1 VYAVELFAR
10 CRIMEDLQKAYA
22 TKYHEYEEL
31 IQSGNPNNVEK
42 IRQLNLE
49 LSDLL
54 SKMMTELG
62 QVETNND
69 LLEKYTK
76 DLDEKLVRIQNDY
89 NALAMKKDKLQTL
102 QGIREHQQATFSGAF
117 FWYSIALFIALLLF
131 FFLLIYKVAAK
142 PATSASPTTTAPLI
156 K

>member
-1 VYAVELFAR
+1 
-10 CRIMEDLQKAYA
+10 MEDLQKAYA
-22 TKYHEYEEL
+22 TKFHEYEQL
-31 IQSGNPNNVEK
+31 IQTGDANNVEK

-49 LSDLL
+49 LSELL
-54 SKMMTELG
+54 TKMMTELG
-62 QVETNND
+62 QVQTNNH
-69 LLEKYTK
+69 LLEQYTK
-76 DLDEKLVRIQNDY
+76 DLNDKLVRIQNDY
-89 NALAMKKDKLQTL
+89 NALAKKKDTLQTL

-142 PATSASPTTTAPLI
+142 PATTASATTTPALI

>member
-1 VYAVELFAR
+1 
-10 CRIMEDLQKAYA
+10 MEDLQKAYA
-22 TKYHEYEEL
+22 IKYHEYEGL
-31 IQSGNPNNVEK
+31 IQSGDPNNVEK

-49 LSDLL
+49 LSDIL

-62 QVETNND
+62 QAQTNNG
-69 LLEKYTK
+69 LLDQYSK
-76 DLDEKLVRIQNDY
+76 DLNDKLVRIQNDY
-89 NALAMKKDKLQTL
+89 NALAQKKDTLQTL
-102 QGIREHQQATFSGAF
+102 QGIREHQQMAFSGAF

-142 PATSASPTTTAPLI
+142 PATTASPTTTPALI

>member
-1 VYAVELFAR
+1 
-10 CRIMEDLQKAYA
+10 MEDLQKAYA
-22 TKYHEYEEL
+22 TKFHEYEQL
-31 IQSGNPNNVEK
+31 IQTGDANNVEK

-49 LSDLL
+49 LSELL

-62 QVETNND
+62 QVQTNNH
-69 LLEKYTK
+69 LLEQYTK
-76 DLDEKLVRIQNDY
+76 DLNDKLVRIQNDY
-89 NALAMKKDKLQTL
+89 NALGKKKDTLQTL

-142 PATSASPTTTAPLI
+142 PATTASPTTTPALI

>member
-1 VYAVELFAR
+1 
-10 CRIMEDLQKAYA
+10 MEDLQKAYA
-22 TKYHEYEEL
+22 TKFHEYEQL
-31 IQSGNPNNVEK
+31 IQTGDANNVEK

-54 SKMMTELG
+54 TKMMTELG
-62 QVETNND
+62 QVQTNNH
-69 LLEKYTK
+69 LLEQYTK
-76 DLDEKLVRIQNDY
+76 DLNDKLVRIQNDY
-89 NALAMKKDKLQTL
+89 NALATKKDTLQTL
-102 QGIREHQQATFSGAF
+102 QGIREHQQAAFSGAF

-142 PATSASPTTTAPLI
+142 PATTARPTTTPAFI

>member
-1 VYAVELFAR
+1 
-10 CRIMEDLQKAYA
+10 MEDLQKAYA
-22 TKYHEYEEL
+22 TKFHEYEQL
-31 IQSGNPNNVEK
+31 IQTGDANNVEK

-54 SKMMTELG
+54 TKMMTELG
-62 QVETNND
+62 QVQTNNH
-69 LLEKYTK
+69 LLEQYTK
-76 DLDEKLVRIQNDY
+76 DLNDKLVRIQNDY
-89 NALAMKKDKLQTL
+89 NALATKKDTLQTL
-102 QGIREHQQATFSGAF
+102 QGIREHQQATFDGAF

-142 PATSASPTTTAPLI
+142 PATTARPTTTPAFI

>member
-1 VYAVELFAR
+1 
-10 CRIMEDLQKAYA
+10 MEDLQKAYA
-22 TKYHEYEEL
+22 TKFHEYEQL
-31 IQSGNPNNVEK
+31 IQTGDANNVEK

-62 QVETNND
+62 QVQTNNH
-69 LLEKYTK
+69 LLEQYTK
-76 DLDEKLVRIQNDY
+76 DLNDKLVRIQNDY
-89 NALAMKKDKLQTL
+89 NALATKKDTLQTL
-102 QGIREHQQATFSGAF
+102 QGIREHQQAAFSGAF
-117 FWYSIALFIALLLF
+117 FWYSFALFIALLFF

-142 PATSASPTTTAPLI
+142 PATTASPTTTPAFI

>member
-1 VYAVELFAR
+1 
-10 CRIMEDLQKAYA
+10 MEDLQKAYA
-22 TKYHEYEEL
+22 TKYHEYEIL
-31 IQSGNPNNVEK
+31 IQTGDANKVEK

-54 SKMMTELG
+54 SKMMTQLG
-62 QVETNND
+62 QVQTNNH
-69 LLEKYTK
+69 LLEQYTK
-76 DLDEKLVRIQNDY
+76 DLNDKLVRIQNDY
-89 NALAMKKDKLQTL
+89 NALAKKKDTLQTL

-142 PATSASPTTTAPLI
+142 PATTASPTTTPAFI

>member
-1 VYAVELFAR
+1 
-10 CRIMEDLQKAYA
+10 MEDLQKAYA
-22 TKYHEYEEL
+22 TKFHEYEQL
-31 IQSGNPNNVEK
+31 IQTGDANNVEK

-62 QVETNND
+62 QVQTNNH
-69 LLEKYTK
+69 LLEQYTK
-76 DLDEKLVRIQNDY
+76 DLNDKLVRIQNDY
-89 NALAMKKDKLQTL
+89 NALGKKKDTLQTL
-102 QGIREHQQATFSGAF
+102 QGIREHQQAAFSGAF

-142 PATSASPTTTAPLI
+142 PATTASPTTTPALI

>member
-1 VYAVELFAR
+1 
-10 CRIMEDLQKAYA
+10 MEDLQKAYA
-22 TKYHEYEEL
+22 TKFHEYEAL
-31 IQSGNPNNVEK
+31 IQMGDANNVEK

-54 SKMMTELG
+54 TKMMTELG
-62 QVETNND
+62 QVQTNNH
-69 LLEKYTK
+69 LLEQYTK
-76 DLDEKLVRIQNDY
+76 DLNDKLVRIQNDY
-89 NALAMKKDKLQTL
+89 NALATKKDTLQTL
-102 QGIREHQQATFSGAF
+102 QGIREHQQAAFSGAF

-142 PATSASPTTTAPLI
+142 PATTASPTTTPAFI